1 MILLQ
6 QLLNG
11 LVIGAMYSVIG
22 VGFTLIFGIMR
33 ILNFAYGEFYMLA
46 SYAAFVG
53 YSEFHL
59 PLGVVLILT
68 MGALFAAGVVAEAG
82 LVKPV
87 RERTVDWSVP
97 VIMVTLGLQIVIQNL
112 VLLIAGGTYK
122 GVASY
127 LSGSLDLGWVV
138 ISYERLLILG
148 VSVVLLVST
157 WLLIQKT
164 RLGLAMLAVSQ
175 NREGA
180 ILSGINLQRVYATSF
195 GLSAAL
201 VAVPGVMLMPLLYV
215 YPTVGSVPIMKA
227 FAVTL
232 LGGMG
237 NIEGAILGGF
247 ILGIAETLASAYIS
261 ALMKEG
267 VAFAFMILI
276 LIFYPSGIGPYFQQV
291 RQKVVRS

>member
-6 QLLNG
+6 QILNG
-11 LVIGAMYSVIG
+11 IVIGAMYSVIG

-46 SYAAFVG
+46 SYAAFVA
-53 YSEFHL
+53 YSELHL

-68 MGALFAAGVVAEAG
+68 MAVLFAIGVVTEES

-97 VIMVTLGLQIVIQNL
+97 VIMVTLGLQIVIQNV

-148 VSVVLLVST
+148 VSVLLLVAT

-164 RLGLAMLAVSQ
+164 KLGLAMLAVSQ

-180 ILSGINLQRVYATSF
+180 VLSGINLQRVYAMSF

-215 YPTVGSVPIMKA
+215 YPTVGHVPIMKA

-237 NIEGAILGGF
+237 SVEGAILGGF
-247 ILGIAETLASAYIS
+247 ILGIAETLSSAYIS

-291 RQKVVRS
+291 RQKVIRS